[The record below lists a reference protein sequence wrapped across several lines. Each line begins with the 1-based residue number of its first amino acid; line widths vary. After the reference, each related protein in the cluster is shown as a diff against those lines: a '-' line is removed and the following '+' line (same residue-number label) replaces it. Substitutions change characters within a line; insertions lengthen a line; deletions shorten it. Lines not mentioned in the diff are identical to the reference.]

1 MEIAANADPPV
12 AKVIDMGKFLFEQ
25 TKKERLARKAQTKI
39 EVKEIRLRPKTNV
52 HHRGFKV
59 EDARRWL
66 EHGMKVRVTIK
77 FRGREITYPEI
88 ALEDLKEIAEALKDV
103 SKIEASPSMEGKSMT
118 LVLAPDKTAGKKPD
132 AATPEKLA
140 AQAEKTEAPKIE
152 TPAKPEKAAV
162 MVEKVETVSKPEKKA
177 VKAGAAAKP
186 EKAAKAVKAE

>member
-12 AKVIDMGKFLFEQ
+12 VKVIDMGKFLFEQ

-118 LVLAPDKTAGKKPD
+118 LVLAPDKTAAKKPD
-132 AATPEKLA
+132 AASSEKPA

-162 MVEKVETVSKPEKKA
+162 KAEKVEPTAKPEKTA
-177 VKAGAAAKP
+177 VKAEVPAKP

>member
-1 MEIAANADPPV
+1 VEIAANADPPV

-118 LVLAPDKTAGKKPD
+118 LVLAPDKTSGKKTD
-132 AATPEKLA
+132 SAIPEKPA

-162 MVEKVETVSKPEKKA
+162 KAEKVETVAKPENKA
-177 VKAGAAAKP
+177 VKAEAAAKP

>member
-1 MEIAANADPPV
+1 MV
-12 AKVIDMGKFLFEQ
+12 KVIDMGKFLFEQ
-25 TKKERLARKAQTKI
+25 TKKERQARKAQTKI

-52 HHRGFKV
+52 HHRDFKV

-118 LVLAPDKTAGKKPD
+118 LVLAPDKPTIKKPD
-132 AATPEKLA
+132 AGSQEKPS
-140 AQAEKTEAPKIE
+140 AQIEKTEAPVKTEKIE
-152 TPAKPEKAAV
+152 TPAKSG
-162 MVEKVETVSKPEKKA
+162 KVA
-177 VKAGAAAKP
+177 VKAEKTELPAKP
-186 EKAAKAVKAE
+186 EKAAKAVKTE